1 MGGPEAL
8 GGFGKG
14 VLRFAEG
21 REGAVAVVPGRSVS
35 LLLIVED
42 RGGPF
47 EENFGGREVLG
58 KPLPLFALQ
67 NEVFAGRADLKL
79 EPVPIG
85 PGLGRRDSLVSV
97 RAP

>member
-1 MGGPEAL
+1 VGGPEAL

-58 KPLPLFALQ
+58 KPLPLFVTGKGDMTRKGDSHQ
-67 NEVFAGRADLKL
+67 IDKAG
-79 EPVPIG
+79 I
-85 PGLGRRDSLVSV
+85 SW
-97 RAP
+97 

>member
-14 VLRFAEG
+14 VLPFAEG

-47 EENFGGREVLG
+47 EENFGVARSWANRCRFSRSRMRCSRV
-58 KPLPLFALQ
+58 
-67 NEVFAGRADLKL
+67 
-79 EPVPIG
+79 EPT
-85 PGLGRRDSLVSV
+85 
-97 RAP
+97 